1 MPARKR
7 LGDLLQEAGLVT
19 EEQVNETIANKKP
32 NQKLGDALLERGYIT
47 EKQLIEVLEF
57 QLGIP
62 QVSLYQYPIEKEILG
77 YVSKEVAQRN
87 LIMPLKIQGSSLVIA
102 MKDPMDYYVI
112 DDLELST
119 GFKISPVIAT
129 KDDILHAIN
138 RYYFRDESGISI
150 GIAHD
155 GDEAPII
162 KLLDQLLQAAI
173 QLRASDIHIDPHE
186 SDVYVRYRI
195 DGRLHTET
203 ILSKQIQSPL
213 VARIK
218 ILANL
223 NITQTRLPQDGRI
236 KMTVNTT
243 PVDLRISCLPTVFGE
258 KVVIRVLDLQN
269 ALMDLSELNFSKENH
284 QKYRK
289 LITQPSGLV
298 LLTGPTGSGKTSTLY
313 ASINLLNKEHVNII
327 TVEDPVEIQLK
338 GINQVQVNSSIGL
351 TFADGLRSILRQ
363 DPNIIMVGEIRDQ
376 ETAEI
381 AIRASLTGHLV
392 FSTLHT
398 NSALDTVPRLID
410 MGVEP
415 YLVVSSLNGVVAQR
429 LVRRIC
435 RDCKTERPV
444 TEMERNIFTKNGIQ
458 AEQVSYGRGCGSCH
472 QQGYRGRI
480 AVHEVVIMDETIKG
494 MLLNHASIK
503 ELRDYLSNQGAS
515 FLIQDGLMK
524 VREGLTTMEEIMQ
537 ISIGY

>member
-7 LGDLLQEAGLVT
+7 LGDLLREAGLVT
-19 EEQVNETIANKKP
+19 DKQINETIANKKP

-62 QVSLYQYPIEKEILG
+62 QVSLYQYPIEKDVLG

-87 LIMPLKIQGSSLVIA
+87 HIMPLKLQEGSLVIA
-102 MKDPMDYYVI
+102 MRDPMDYYVI

-119 GFKISPVIAT
+119 GINISPVIAT

-138 RYYFRDESGISI
+138 KYYFRDESSI
-150 GIAHD
+150 TSGMDND

-162 KLLDQLLQAAI
+162 KLFDQLLQGAI

-203 ILSKQIQSPL
+203 ILSKQVQSPL

-236 KMTVNTT
+236 KMTVNTS
-243 PVDLRISCLPTVFGE
+243 PVDLRISCLPTVYGE

-269 ALMDLSELNFSKENH
+269 ALMELSELNFSKENH

-351 TFADGLRSILRQ
+351 TFANGLRSILRQ

-398 NSALDTVPRLID
+398 NSALETVPRLVD

-435 RDCKTERPV
+435 RDCIATRPV
-444 TEMERNIFTKNGIQ
+444 TEMERNIFSKNGIH
-458 AEQVSYGRGCGSCH
+458 ADQVSYGSGCSSCQ

-480 AVHEVVIMDETIKG
+480 AIHEVIIMDETMKG

-503 ELRDYLSNQGAS
+503 ELHDYVNKQGTS
-515 FLIQDGLMK
+515 FLMQDGLMK
-524 VREGLTTMEEIMQ
+524 VKEGLTTIEEIMQ

>member
-1 MPARKR
+1 MPTRKR

-19 EEQVNETIANKKP
+19 DEQINETIENKKP

-62 QVSLYQYPIEKEILG
+62 QVSLYQYPIEREVLG
-77 YVSKEVAQRN
+77 YVSKEVAQLN
-87 LIMPLKIQGSSLVIA
+87 LIMPLKVQGNSLVIA

-112 DDLELST
+112 DDLELAT

-129 KDDILHAIN
+129 KDDILHSIN
-138 RYYFRDESGISI
+138 KYYFRNDKGIGISV
-150 GIAHD
+150 GTD

-162 KLLDQLLQAAI
+162 KLFDQLLQAAI

-186 SDVYVRYRI
+186 SEIYVRYRI

-236 KMTVNTT
+236 KMSINST
-243 PVDLRISCLPTVFGE
+243 PVDLRISCLPTVYGE

-269 ALMDLSELNFSKENH
+269 ALMELSELNFSKENH

-313 ASINLLNKEHVNII
+313 ASINHLNKEHVNII
-327 TVEDPVEIQLK
+327 TIEDPVEIQLK

-351 TFADGLRSILRQ
+351 TFANGLRSILRQ
-363 DPNIIMVGEIRDQ
+363 DPNIIMVGEVRDQ

-392 FSTLHT
+392 FSTIHT

-435 RDCKTERPV
+435 RDCKTNRRV
-444 TEMERNIFTKNGIQ
+444 TEMEKSIFQKNGLD
-458 AEQVSYGRGCGSCH
+458 ADYVYYGRGCGSCH

-480 AVHEVVIMDETIKG
+480 AVHEVVIMDETIKS
-494 MLLNHASIK
+494 MLLNHASII
-503 ELRDYLSNQGAS
+503 EIHDYLFKQGTS

-524 VREGLTTMEEIMQ
+524 VKEGLTSMEEIMQ
-537 ISIGY
+537 ISIGG